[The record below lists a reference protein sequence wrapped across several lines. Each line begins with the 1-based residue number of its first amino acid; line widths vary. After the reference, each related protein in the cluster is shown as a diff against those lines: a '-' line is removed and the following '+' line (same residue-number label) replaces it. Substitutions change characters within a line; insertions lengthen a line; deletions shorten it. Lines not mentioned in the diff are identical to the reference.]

1 MRCDFRVDG
10 LEFAKADHCR
20 TPPICWV
27 IVEGV
32 RDEAQRTP
40 HHNLPA
46 GLLRFAAIEFSIPT
60 RSERIDYGH
69 E

>member
-1 MRCDFRVDG
+1 
-10 LEFAKADHCR
+10 
-20 TPPICWV
+20 V